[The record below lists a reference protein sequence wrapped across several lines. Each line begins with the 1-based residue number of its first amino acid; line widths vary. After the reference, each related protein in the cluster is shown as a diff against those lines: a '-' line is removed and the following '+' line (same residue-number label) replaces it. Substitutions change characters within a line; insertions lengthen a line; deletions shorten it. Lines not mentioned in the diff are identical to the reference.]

1 MTDWISSTAIFV
13 RSRKRAAKWYS
24 QVFGW
29 KNLADDDHWTVV
41 GPAKRGGRLHL
52 CERRKLGASH
62 VGETGILI
70 VCEQFDRTVARLEK
84 APAYI
89 DAAQKLVTHPGKL
102 YGVAGQQ
109 EIAGAPDFF

>member
-84 APAYI
+84 AGARWATAPVERPWGKMGRFKDPDGNI
-89 DAAQKLVTHPGKL
+89 LWISTDA
-102 YGVAGQQ
+102 
-109 EIAGAPDFF
+109 